1 MKTRTLPTSPSD
13 AAQRRLDP
21 DEAAEHL
28 HRLNRLARGL
38 CRSPHV
44 AEDVVQET
52 YARILAKPRF
62 LRSDDDYSYLART
75 MRNVMASHMSAEARR
90 GGPDLPIEELEPA
103 DPRRTGDPEASML
116 AAEMF
121 DAIAGLAGE
130 RRDVVAAVDVAGL
143 SYAEAAER
151 LRVPIGTVMSRLHR
165 GRGDVATAL
174 AS

>member
-1 MKTRTLPTSPSD
+1 MTRTRPNTPST

-28 HRLNRLARGL
+28 NRLNRLARGL
-38 CRSPHV
+38 CRSPHL

-75 MRNVMASHMSAEARR
+75 MRNVMANHMSAEARR
-90 GGPDLPIEELEPA
+90 GGPHLPIEELEPA
-103 DPRRTGDPEASML
+103 DPRRTGDPEAGVL
-116 AAEMF
+116 ASELY
-121 DAIAGLAGE
+121 DVIAGLAEE

-143 SYAEAAER
+143 SYAEAAEA
-151 LRVPIGTVMSRLHR
+151 LSVPIGTVMSRLHR
-165 GRGDVATAL
+165 GRGDVAAAL
-174 AS
+174 A